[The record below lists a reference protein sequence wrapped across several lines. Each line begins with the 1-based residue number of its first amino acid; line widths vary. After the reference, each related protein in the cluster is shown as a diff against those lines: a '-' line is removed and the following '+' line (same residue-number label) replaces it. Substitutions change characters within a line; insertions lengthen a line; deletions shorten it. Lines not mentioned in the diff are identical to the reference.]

1 MKPIQ
6 IVIHDHSG
14 EELYSE
20 LSYLSSM
27 IPIRQERRGNAIG
40 ISDGLIRP
48 VIIIGKYGR
57 WNKLAGLRPDFWI
70 AGDDDCRA
78 MLTLAASKVGGVEL
92 SRIEDILKIVEIL
105 RVEAEGNG

>member
-14 EELYSE
+14 KKLYSE

-48 VIIIGKYGR
+48 VIIIGIQTLCLSKSAAKNLSTR
-57 WNKLAGLRPDFWI
+57 RKKWDAG
-70 AGDDDCRA
+70 
-78 MLTLAASKVGGVEL
+78 
-92 SRIEDILKIVEIL
+92 
-105 RVEAEGNG
+105 